1 MHQMMQWFAFALCG
15 VGNESWWSRGR
26 ARCEGRGSGRDC
38 RTMENRSSACA
49 DRLLVAGLEKRQSK
63 TFRFVQRLGYGKSEI
78 YAAIVGLTVEDYSL
92 GPLPDEK
99 GRPHDLWVFGTYLE
113 QYETYVKLVAFVSRE
128 GVEVVCVSFHEAE
141 RPLFYPY
148 RKAS

>member
-1 MHQMMQWFAFALCG
+1 MLDAKDGEVDAIAERWKIEAVLALIRQ
-15 VGNESWWSRGR
+15 VVP
-26 ARCEGRGSGRDC
+26 
-38 RTMENRSSACA
+38 

-128 GVEVVCVSFHEAE
+128 GVEVVCVSFHDAE

>member
-1 MHQMMQWFAFALCG
+1 MKRDRAKRFA
-15 VGNESWWSRGR
+15 S
-26 ARCEGRGSGRDC
+26 
-38 RTMENRSSACA
+38 SSA
-49 DRLLVAGLEKRQSK
+49 
-63 TFRFVQRLGYGKSEI
+63 LGYGKSEI